1 MKTDLSPAIIMRVR
15 KMGESDLLVTF
26 FTPHKG
32 QLKGVAKGAVKSRK
46 RFVNA
51 LDLFSLVSLEYAP
64 RRQGNLCL
72 IESGKLLD
80 AYPGL
85 RADFSCLSKASFMIE
100 LVEILFPPGVAEPKI
115 FELLTQSLDSLSQGQ
130 KSDLIPLLFELK
142 AMSLGGYRI
151 ETASCSKCG
160 RSYQAE
166 GLAVFM
172 REKGGIACLKCGQ
185 PSSVSPPLKP
195 ASVKAIELLQEKPFQ
210 EAVGLNLS
218 EETMKEVKAVLK
230 LHREYRLEQ
239 RLRTSKYVE

>member
-1 MKTDLSPAIIMRVR
+1 MRV
-15 KMGESDLLVTF
+15 KELGESDLLVTF

-32 QLKGVAKGAVKSRK
+32 RLKGVAKGAMKSRR

-72 IESGKLLD
+72 LQSGKLLN

-85 RADFSCLSKASFMIE
+85 RADYSSLSKASYLIE
-100 LVEILFPPGVAEPKI
+100 LVETLFPPGVTEPEI
-115 FELLTQSLDSLSQGQ
+115 FRLLDISLESLSRGER
-130 KSDLIPLLFELK
+130 SDLVPLLFELR
-142 AMSLGGYRI
+142 AMSIGGYRI
-151 ETASCSKCG
+151 DTTVCSRCG
-160 RSYQAE
+160 RRYQGE
-166 GLAVFM
+166 GLAVFV

-185 PSSVSPPLKP
+185 PSSASPPLKP
-195 ASVKAIELLQEKPFQ
+195 ASVRAIDSLQKKSFE
-210 EAVGLNLS
+210 EASGLKLS
-218 EETMKEVKAVLK
+218 EGTLKEVKAVLK

>member
-1 MKTDLSPAIIMRVR
+1 MRVR
-15 KMGESDLLVTF
+15 KLGESDLLVTF

-32 QLKGVAKGAVKSRK
+32 RLKGVAKGAMKSRK

-72 IESGKLLD
+72 LHSGKLLN

-85 RADFSCLSKASFMIE
+85 RADYASLSKASYLIE
-100 LVEILFPPGVAEPKI
+100 LVEILFPPGVTEPEL
-115 FELLTQSLDSLSQGQ
+115 FELLNLSFESLSRGER
-130 KSDLIPLLFELK
+130 SDLIPLLFELK
-142 AMSLGGYRI
+142 AMSMGGYRI
-151 ETASCSKCG
+151 DTTTCAKCG
-160 RSYQAE
+160 RRYQGE
-166 GLAVFM
+166 GSAVFV
-172 REKGGIACLKCGQ
+172 REKGGIACLKCAQ

-195 ASVKAIELLQEKPFQ
+195 ASVKAIETLQNKPFQ
-210 EAVGLNLS
+210 ELMAFDPG
-218 EETMKEVKAVLK
+218 EDTMKEVKTVLK